1 MFSIF
6 SSLTRSLV
14 FYENDSNWFQL
25 AQTAFLYS
33 GGFLFHWQKGTF
45 IGWNS
50 RRPKAFFI
58 PSPLFIFKWE
68 KPRGCVAEE
77 EATVKS
83 NMDELCRRRPAMTQ
97 RAKVVGTIRMLFFCS
112 SALLLVSVFYTDA
125 LAS

>member
-50 RRPKAFFI
+50 PRQKAF
-58 PSPLFIFKWE
+58 LFIL
-68 KPRGCVAEE
+68 P
-77 EATVKS
+77 
-83 NMDELCRRRPAMTQ
+83 P
-97 RAKVVGTIRMLFFCS
+97 
-112 SALLLVSVFYTDA
+112 FYI
-125 LAS
+125 

>member
-1 MFSIF
+1 MKTTATGSNWPKLLSCIQVVF
-6 SSLTRSLV
+6 SSTGRRAPSL
-14 FYENDSNWFQL
+14 DG
-25 AQTAFLYS
+25 TALGKRLF
-33 GGFLFHWQKGTF
+33 FLFF
-45 IGWNS
+45 
-50 RRPKAFFI
+50 
-58 PSPLFIFKWE
+58 PLFIFKWE
-68 KPRGCVAEE
+68 KASGCVAEE